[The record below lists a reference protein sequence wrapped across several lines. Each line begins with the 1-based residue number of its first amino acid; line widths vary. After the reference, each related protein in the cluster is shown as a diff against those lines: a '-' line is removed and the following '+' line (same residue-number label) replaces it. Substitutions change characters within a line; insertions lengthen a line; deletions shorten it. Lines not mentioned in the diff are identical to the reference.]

1 MGCADYHPAPCV
13 LICPLEGCKKGR
25 RQLNGPGLI
34 SQLYSHWQDKAH
46 ASNPAAKTLE
56 VRCHGPLPPPCLL
69 CCCLLPLLPASPPG
83 CRCCAAADILGSK
96 CML

>member
-34 SQLYSHWQDKAH
+34 SQLYSHWQDKVH

-56 VRCHGPLPPPCLL
+56 VRRCRCLL
-69 CCCLLPLLPASPPG
+69 PLPLLPARTPPLL
-83 CRCCAAADILGSK
+83 CSC
-96 CML
+96 